1 VGGRRG
7 IEAFQGRDASQD
19 LQATSFTR
27 RQWHKLSLEIEHTEQ
42 RKSALSLLR
51 GYVRWL
57 YWSDILTPG
66 IECALAWLL
75 ETNQI
80 DVGAIWVNPCT
91 LNPAP

>member
-1 VGGRRG
+1 MGGRRV
-7 IEAFQGRDASQD
+7 IESCRRLNAWQD

-42 RKSALSLLR
+42 RKSALNLLR

-80 DVGAIWVNPCT
+80 DVGAIWVKPST
-91 LNPAP
+91 LNPKP